1 MDNALAS
8 INLRAELTKLKL
20 TGLLPSVSWRD
31 LMDFWRLPCSLW
43 PAQSLAIPQP
53 SLHGDDIVVFDTPI
67 GSIGW
72 TEIFRQFLGILV
84 LDQLRGVYDRG
95 DARLR
100 PNDVVVDLGAHVGVF
115 TRYALHRGAGRVIA
129 FEPEPFHFQC
139 LKRGFADEISAGR
152 VHLINAAAW
161 NTRTVLNFHSEGVL
175 SHVNEGG
182 KGVSVQAT
190 TVDEALRDLGVRHVD
205 FIKAD
210 IEGAERVALEGCRE
224 IIGRD
229 APRMALCTYHLPD
242 DPKVIPAVVQSILPY
257 SVGFNLGRTQAYF
270 NAA

>member
-1 MDNALAS
+1 MDNVLSS

-20 TGLLPSVSWRD
+20 AGSLPSVSWRA
-31 LMDFWRLPCSLW
+31 LMDFWRLPCDLW
-43 PAQSLAIPQP
+43 PSQSLAIPQP
-53 SLHGDDIVVFDTPI
+53 SLDGDDIVVFDTPI

-72 TEIFRQFLGILV
+72 TEIFRQFLGVLV

-95 DARLR
+95 DTRLR

-161 NTRTVLNFHSEGVL
+161 NTRAVLHFHSEGVL
-175 SHVNEGG
+175 SHVNEGAEG
-182 KGVSVQAT
+182 ISVQAT
-190 TVDEALRDLGVRHVD
+190 TVDEALRDLGVGHVD

-224 IIGRD
+224 VIARD

-242 DPKVIPAVVQSILPY
+242 DPQVIPAVVRSILPY

-270 NAA
+270 HAA